1 MSEPRTTGFLVD
13 RGYCSDYHHI
23 PILFSRSNLSEY
35 FKDSRNVKKLKDPSK
50 YIVWESKWGT
60 INRASQGRCALTLI
74 SLPSTCSPEV
84 PAVKAYT
91 SQRCCLPQ
99 WVTQNSTW
107 HQFLCG
113 RHKCPNSKH
122 IFSWQKPRTGV
133 GNGFSTP
140 WVRRPKLWLGTSL
153 ASGAFFSSRARCC
166 VFLSMESSRK
176 VKILSPEPFSDP

>member
-1 MSEPRTTGFLVD
+1 MWRSLKIPVSISCEQSE
-13 RGYCSDYHHI
+13 
-23 PILFSRSNLSEY
+23 
-35 FKDSRNVKKLKDPSK
+35 
-50 YIVWESKWGT
+50 WET
-60 INRASQGRCALTLI
+60 IRRASQGRCALTLV
-74 SLPSTCSPEV
+74 SLPSTCSPAV

-122 IFSWQKPRTGV
+122 ILSWQKPRIGV

-140 WVRRPKLWLGTSL
+140 WVRRPKLWLGTFFK
-153 ASGAFFSSRARCC
+153 ASGAFFFFRAHCC